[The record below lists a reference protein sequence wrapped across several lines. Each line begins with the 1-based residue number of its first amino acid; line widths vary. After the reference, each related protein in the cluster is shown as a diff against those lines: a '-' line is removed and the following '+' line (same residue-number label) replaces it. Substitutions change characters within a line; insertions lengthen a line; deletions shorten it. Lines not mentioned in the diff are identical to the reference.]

1 MVLKQT
7 THRVL
12 SDQDCWFLGALE
24 KIRKAAISFVVSVRP
39 SCVRIEYS
47 ASTGRIL
54 MKFDFWRFFWKSV
67 ETIQVILKCK
77 NNVYFTWIP
86 MYVYYSVLLI
96 FS

>member
-54 MKFDFWRFFWKSV
+54 MKFDFWRFF
-67 ETIQVILKCK
+67 LKICRDDSSYIK
-77 NNVYFTWIP
+77 
-86 MYVYYSVLLI
+86 MQEQRVLYMNTDVCLL
-96 FS
+96 